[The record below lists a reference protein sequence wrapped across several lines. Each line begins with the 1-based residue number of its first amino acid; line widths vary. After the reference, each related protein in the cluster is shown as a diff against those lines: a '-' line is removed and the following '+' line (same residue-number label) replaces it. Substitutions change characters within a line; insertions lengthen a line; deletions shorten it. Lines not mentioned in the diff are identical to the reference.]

1 MNKGKTWIFKKFVYS
16 SFEKKT
22 ILSLQSIHYVNQNFP
37 IFGYFFPPLHELI
50 KFFETNLTGILS
62 KTTTA
67 NIQSIFSDQ
76 TMMVT
81 ANTAV
86 FLTKQYNKLN
96 TVRING
102 QKQNSILLSITYQ
115 CLDPGPYFRG

>member
-1 MNKGKTWIFKKFVYS
+1 MVLENTQRVIFLNKNEMNKGKNMDFQKICLFIIR
-16 SFEKKT
+16 KKT
-22 ILSLQSIHYVNQNFP
+22 ILSLQSIHYVNQN
-37 IFGYFFPPLHELI
+37 FGYFFPPLHELI

-86 FLTKQYNKLN
+86 F
-96 TVRING
+96 
-102 QKQNSILLSITYQ
+102 
-115 CLDPGPYFRG
+115 